1 MSTKPIADI
10 QDGPMERKRTRIVRP
25 YPIRTLE
32 DALSVAIAVQNT
44 NAGLPFDR
52 VLLAGALG
60 TTPASSGFTMK
71 LNSSAK
77 YGLTIGGYNDALI
90 SLTDMGMAIVA
101 PRGDEELIQTLGEVA
116 NQPDVFSRFYQMLD
130 GKRLPED
137 EYAQNMLQREAGIHP
152 DLASECLGI
161 IKANGI
167 YAGILR
173 EESGFLYIR
182 LQDYQESIPEPGNEG
197 QGITSDTSIAERN
210 AQATPHDVRAVS
222 PSRGKIFTGHSGNLN
237 AMRFVKELLDDFGI
251 SYGSVEEDGDDTQP
265 VPAQVSNEMR
275 GCTSAI
281 LVLANGGADSGE
293 GDNKA
298 AERML
303 YQLGAASVLYG
314 NRIVILVEAGFEAA
328 QNAPD
333 MHRVVFDSE
342 RPTEAGLALLRELHR
357 AGVISVTA

>member
-10 QDGPMERKRTRIVRP
+10 QDGPTERKRTRIVRP
-25 YPIRTLE
+25 YPIHTLE
-32 DALSVAIAVQNT
+32 DALSVAKAVQNS

-52 VLLAGALG
+52 VLLARALG

-77 YGLTIGGYNDALI
+77 YGLTMGGYNDALI
-90 SLTDMGMAIVA
+90 SLTDMGVAIVA
-101 PRGDEELIQTLGEVA
+101 PRGDEELIQTLGEAA

-137 EYAQNMLQREAGIHP
+137 EYAQNMLQRESGIHP
-152 DLASECLGI
+152 NLASECLGI
-161 IKANGI
+161 IKANGL

-173 EESGFLYIR
+173 EEAGFLYIR
-182 LQDYQESIPEPGNEG
+182 LQEHQESGSEPGEEG
-197 QGITSDTSIAERN
+197 QGITFDSSIEGRN
-210 AQATPHDVRAVS
+210 AQATTHEARTAS
-222 PSRGKIFTGHSGNLN
+222 PPRGKIFVGHSGNLN
-237 AMRFVKELLDDFGI
+237 TVRFVKELLDDFSI
-251 SYGSVEEDGDDTQP
+251 SYGSVEENGDDTQP

-281 LVLANGGADSGE
+281 LVLASDGADAGE
-293 GDNKA
+293 RENKA

-314 NRIVILVEAGFEAA
+314 DRIVILIEAGFEATL
-328 QNAPD
+328 NAPD
-333 MHRVVFDSE
+333 MHKVVFDSE
-342 RPTEAGLALLRELHR
+342 RPTEAGLALLRELHK